1 MQLAQAR
8 ITTMDAAQQRRD
20 ASLSMLENAII
31 LLQGQE
37 LQGERTRLNEA
48 RERLG
53 RLVDAA
59 AAPTRDDNDDAD
71 SPRAEAR
78 PALDTKTSMRRRQR
92 SDLSLAQGDSI
103 HVAAKHVPF
112 MVRPGSRYRIWW
124 DVTTAILLV
133 YVAIAEPFVV
143 VFAPAFAQESSYK
156 GWEWFMDSFFVS
168 DVLLNFRTGY
178 VDANGVEVLAP
189 KECALHYAKTWFCLD
204 FVSCLPFFL
213 QCSSVWR

>member
-1 MQLAQAR
+1 MVRRTNAR
-8 ITTMDAAQQRRD
+8 AHCIFHHSNYSHRMDAQQRRD

-143 VFAPAFAQESSYK
+143 VFAPAFAQE
-156 GWEWFMDSFFVS
+156 
-168 DVLLNFRTGY
+168 
-178 VDANGVEVLAP
+178 A
-189 KECALHYAKTWFCLD
+189 
-204 FVSCLPFFL
+204 
-213 QCSSVWR
+213 SSVSYTHLTLPTTPYV